1 MDRTEWLEF
10 AIEQLR
16 SAHKAARTGLY
27 ESQEAF
33 RGLSPYDRHDW
44 YIAAKGMI
52 NAITCCSEIVSE
64 SNWLVPDDSSSPAYF
79 IQKLGVY
86 SNLAG
91 SMIKDL
97 DGFAE
102 GYQQEFDVQGAPELL
117 SIVRDHVVSFK
128 SSIDEVMAQA
138 PSEVRTRLELA

>member
-1 MDRTEWLEF
+1 MDRAEWLEF
-10 AIEQLR
+10 AVEHLR
-16 SAHKAARTGLY
+16 SAHKTAKIALY
-27 ESQEAF
+27 ESQDAF

-64 SNWLVPDDSSSPAYF
+64 SNWLAPDDSSSPAYF
-79 IQKLGVY
+79 IQKLNVY

-97 DGFAE
+97 DGYAE

-117 SIVRDHVVSFK
+117 SKVRDQIMAFK
-128 SSIDEVMAQA
+128 SSVDEAMAKA
-138 PSEVRTRLELA
+138 PVEVRARLEGA